1 MAYVSVPKDLSK
13 VKTKVALN
21 LTLRQII
28 SFSVGGVIGF
38 PVYWYSRPTV
48 GDDIAVFLMI
58 GCILPFFMA
67 AIFEKDGIVFEKY
80 VGHIIKQRFLHPKVR
95 PYKTEN
101 FYKFLDDLGR
111 EEIIHVQKERKST
124 GKTKAKKAKAKRQ
137 QGKVIKEVGFATE
150 AV

>member
-28 SFSVGGVIGF
+28 SFSIGAVVGF
-38 PVYWYSRPTV
+38 PVYWYSRAAV
-48 GDDIAVFLMI
+48 GNDIAVYLMI
-58 GCILPFFMA
+58 GCVLPFFMA

-80 VGHIIKQRFLHPKVR
+80 LGYIIKQRFLHPKIR

-101 FYKFLDDLGR
+101 FYEFLDDLGR
-111 EEIIHVQKERKST
+111 EEVEYVQKERKGT
-124 GKTKAKKAKAKRQ
+124 GKTGTKKAQAKRQ
-137 QGKVIKEVGFATE
+137 QQKVVKEADFAAE